1 MEFIIIIF
9 LQAIISAIFSGVI
22 ANAKKLDVGIWVIAG
37 LVFGIFG
44 LIASAGM
51 PQYFL
56 PEKMKCPKCNES
68 LVLDSDERRAGVFT
82 CSECNNTYS
91 R

>member
-51 PQYFL
+51 PQISWVPIKAY
-56 PEKMKCPKCNES
+56 E
-68 LVLDSDERRAGVFT
+68 G
-82 CSECNNTYS
+82 NNF
-91 R
+91 